1 MRKSYFSRLIEVD
14 RRIPN
19 GYDTIIGY
27 TIVYQNM
34 PAQKWAVCVIEG
46 GLTDGI
52 AAFSERQFVGAVE
65 DSSI

>member
-1 MRKSYFSRLIEVD
+1 
-14 RRIPN
+14 
-19 GYDTIIGY
+19 
-27 TIVYQNM
+27 M

-52 AAFSERQFVGAVE
+52 AAFSGRQFVGAVE